1 MQNESK
7 LFGAKA
13 TSSFKKS
20 FDQSFNQSILK
31 LSFLYGTILVAI
43 LFISGVITFNEFS
56 GRVGKRFNTIPPT
69 ITIQLPNGGVI
80 ATTAPN
86 VILHPGAKDKIKNQ
100 ISNQISNQIRNE
112 QKKQAQMPTAEDI
125 RADLIAS
132 LIFVNGILLLLASI
146 ASYWLARLT
155 LRPIQIAYEKQRRFL
170 GDASHELRTP
180 LSILQI
186 ELENELHSEKNA
198 AVRNTDVRES
208 IESKLEEVK
217 RMSKLVGDLLTLS
230 RLDDSASDKN
240 SAKGKKIETMQ
251 IQEFEEKVQS
261 IVTRLEP
268 LATTHSVSLSFKSNI
283 ESPKDKQRRISIDT
297 DLLSHALTNLIQNA
311 IFYNKKDGQVY
322 VTLSVR
328 SRKIKIV
335 IEDTGIGISEH
346 DLERIFDRFYRA
358 DKSRTRS
365 NVKHSGSGL
374 GLSIAK
380 STLAHIGGTLHL
392 ASEIDKGTIATI
404 EIEM

>member
-7 LFGAKA
+7 PFGVRA
-13 TSSFKKS
+13 TNSFKKS
-20 FDQSFNQSILK
+20 FNQSFNQSILK
-31 LSFLYGTILVAI
+31 LSFLYGAILVTILC
-43 LFISGVITFNEFS
+43 ISGVITFNEFS

-86 VILHPGAKDKIKNQ
+86 VILHPVAKEKIKNQ

-155 LRPIQIAYEKQRRFL
+155 LRPIQVAYEKQRRFL

-186 ELENELHSEKNA
+186 ELENDLHSEKNE
-198 AVRNTDVRES
+198 TTREE
-208 IESKLEEVK
+208 IKSKLEEVQ
-217 RMSKLVGDLLTLS
+217 RMSKLVSDLLTLS
-230 RLDDSASDKN
+230 RLDDGVANNN
-240 SAKGKKIETMQ
+240 SARSKKVETMHM
-251 IQEFEEKVQS
+251 QEFEEKVQS
-261 IVTRLEP
+261 IVTRLES
-268 LATTHSVSLSFKSNI
+268 LATTHAVSLSFKSNI
-283 ESPKDKQRRISIDT
+283 ESVKDRQRRVTIDT
-297 DLLSHALTNLIQNA
+297 DLLSHALTNLVQNA
-311 IFYNKKDGQVY
+311 IFYNKKDGQVH

-328 SRKIKIV
+328 SRKIRIV

-392 ASEIDKGTIATI
+392 TSEIDKGTTATI

>member
-56 GRVGKRFNTIPPT
+56 GRIGKRFNTIPPT

-132 LIFVNGILLLLASI
+132 ILDDETGALALGMNLRAQHVHQRGDSNRLEVEAKI
-146 ASYWLARLT
+146 AALEAR
-155 LRPIQIAYEKQRRFL
+155 
-170 GDASHELRTP
+170 EL
-180 LSILQI
+180 Q
-186 ELENELHSEKNA
+186 H
-198 AVRNTDVRES
+198 
-208 IESKLEEVK
+208 
-217 RMSKLVGDLLTLS
+217 VGD
-230 RLDDSASDKN
+230 
-240 SAKGKKIETMQ
+240 Q
-251 IQEFEEKVQS
+251 
-261 IVTRLEP
+261 P
-268 LATTHSVSLSFKSNI
+268 
-283 ESPKDKQRRISIDT
+283 
-297 DLLSHALTNLIQNA
+297 
-311 IFYNKKDGQVY
+311 
-322 VTLSVR
+322 
-328 SRKIKIV
+328 
-335 IEDTGIGISEH
+335 
-346 DLERIFDRFYRA
+346 
-358 DKSRTRS
+358 
-365 NVKHSGSGL
+365 
-374 GLSIAK
+374 
-380 STLAHIGGTLHL
+380 
-392 ASEIDKGTIATI
+392 
-404 EIEM
+404 